1 VLTLAGYGL
10 LAVVIMAVLYV
21 VAAKVLP
28 AGEQI
33 APAVRDDAPWALPAT
48 RELTAADVAEVRL
61 PVALRGYRFAET
73 DLLLDRLGE
82 ELRGRD
88 AEIARLRAELAGP
101 QASGA
106 SHPLPP
112 PGVNPY
118 SERSYAA
125 ESQPAES
132 EPAESEPAE
141 SEPAESEPAESQASH
156 TEPGAER
163 DAHAD
168 AHADAVERDG
178 ARAEHDER

>member
-1 VLTLAGYGL
+1 MLTLAGYGL

-125 ESQPAES
+125 ES
-132 EPAESEPAE
+132 
-141 SEPAESEPAESQASH
+141 EPAESEPAESQASL

-178 ARAEHDER
+178 AGAERDER

>member
-10 LAVVIMAVLYV
+10 LAIVIMAVLYV

-101 QASGA
+101 PPSSAP
-106 SHPLPP
+106 HPLPHP

-118 SERSYAA
+118 SERSYA
-125 ESQPAES
+125 
-132 EPAESEPAE
+132 
-141 SEPAESEPAESQASH
+141 
-156 TEPGAER
+156 TEAGSAER
-163 DAHAD
+163 EPDVDESGVDESDVGEAPQPEAPEPE
-168 AHADAVERDG
+168 APEPE
-178 ARAEHDER
+178 AR